1 MRRRQFAAGK
11 VVFREGEIG
20 DTFFQIVEGT
30 AGVYLHYGEEDQR
43 KLNELK
49 AGQYFGELAVIGAWP
64 RSATV
69 VAEEKLRLIEITE
82 FELNAFFEERPDR
95 ILEIM
100 KQIGDRIRTLTAEYE
115 EVTAF
120 LKEKETAEK
129 NEGFFAKLKKYRE
142 ISALAKKNP
151 NVYSAETQIRIREFD
166 RPIDSPIP
174 VEEYKKGTIIFRE
187 GDSGNYMYAVQ
198 GGAVGIYV
206 HFGTVDEKKLT
217 TLYANSFFGEMSL
230 LDQAYRS
237 ATAVAEEDGTVL
249 EIIRPEEIQIL
260 FKSNPLEVDMILCH
274 LSNRLRKL
282 TMDYAKACDAAAAE
296 D

>member
-82 FELNAFFEERPDR
+82 FELNAFFEERPER

-120 LKEKETAEK
+120 LKEKEL
-129 NEGFFAKLKKYRE
+129 GRV
-142 ISALAKKNP
+142 P
-151 NVYSAETQIRIREFD
+151 R
-166 RPIDSPIP
+166 
-174 VEEYKKGTIIFRE
+174 
-187 GDSGNYMYAVQ
+187 VQ
-198 GGAVGIYV
+198 QGVPKRQV
-206 HFGTVDEKKLT
+206 KKLPLPLFDT
-217 TLYANSFFGEMSL
+217 RLSHFPL
-230 LDQAYRS
+230 LFQ
-237 ATAVAEEDGTVL
+237 VL
-249 EIIRPEEIQIL
+249 IL
-260 FKSNPLEVDMILCH
+260 RYLRGRADLQTQCPLLPPA
-274 LSNRLRKL
+274 L
-282 TMDYAKACDAAAAE
+282 
-296 D
+296 